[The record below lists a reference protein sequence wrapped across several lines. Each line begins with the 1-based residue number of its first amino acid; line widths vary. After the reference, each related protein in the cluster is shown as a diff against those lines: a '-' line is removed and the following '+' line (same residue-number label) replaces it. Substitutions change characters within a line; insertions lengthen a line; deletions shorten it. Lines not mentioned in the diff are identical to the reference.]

1 MNTEY
6 RIQNTEDRIQKAE
19 VRSMN
24 QKPSAVSLQPS
35 VSKEGEDKKLKK
47 LTSEF
52 ESVFLYYVLKS
63 MRDTVPKSGFIYGKS
78 GEEIYRS
85 MMDQEMAK
93 NMAERRETGI
103 SDILFKQLAT
113 PSQQRKG
120 LR

>member
-1 MNTEY
+1 MKIPSLGNGVFSVEG
-6 RIQNTEDRIQKAE
+6 NP
-19 VRSMN
+19 
-24 QKPSAVSLQPS
+24 QKPQQNSNYSS
-35 VSKEGEDKKLKK
+35 SDDSEMKKLKK
-47 LTSEF
+47 LTADF

-63 MRDTVPKSGFIYGKS
+63 MRNTVPKSGFIYGKG

-85 MMDQEMAK
+85 MVDQEMAE